1 MEDVKP
7 ALICAAVGFG
17 LSVLIG
23 LFSGV
28 HLLALLVRG
37 ALLALV
43 FGVIGFGS
51 VILLK
56 KFLPELFTNEAPSTS
71 NASEVTSGVNVN
83 IVLDDKEATEKEAAV
98 SSEELPE
105 FGKVFTETNNETSS
119 EVKSFSNA
127 DAKENTFTMT
137 PNFANSNDG
146 NTLDEL
152 PDLKGFE
159 DAAESGIA
167 ETTSDL
173 VDAGTE
179 SMRKDQNESIDPANV
194 NNMARAIH
202 TILKKETT

>member
-7 ALICAAVGFG
+7 ALICAAIGFT

-23 LFSGV
+23 ILNRV
-28 HLLALLVRG
+28 RLLQLLVRG

-43 FGVIGFGS
+43 FGLIGFLS
-51 VILLK
+51 VMLLK
-56 KFLPELFTNEAPSTS
+56 KFIPELFTNEAPSTS
-71 NASEVTSGVNVN
+71 TTSEVAGTNVN
-83 IVLDDKEATEKEAAV
+83 IVLDDNEATEKETSVAT
-98 SSEELPE
+98 EELPE
-105 FGKVFTETNNETSS
+105 FGKVFTESNNETSS

-127 DAKENTFTMT
+127 DVKENTFNMT
-137 PNFANSNDG
+137 PNFATGNGG

-159 DAAESGIA
+159 DVAESGIA

-179 SMRKDQNESIDPANV
+179 SMRKDQNESIDSSNV